1 MDAGAGTDGGAPPAG
16 DLVLLVSGLASP
28 SDTARESDFSPASDS
43 EEEEEEEEEEV
54 SLACDFFFVSSFE
67 SLGALTLAGTLGFSA
82 GAGDLQVLDSFED
95 DALSLSPTA

>member
-43 EEEEEEEEEEV
+43 EEEEEEEEV
-54 SLACDFFFVSSFE
+54 SLACDFFFVGSFE